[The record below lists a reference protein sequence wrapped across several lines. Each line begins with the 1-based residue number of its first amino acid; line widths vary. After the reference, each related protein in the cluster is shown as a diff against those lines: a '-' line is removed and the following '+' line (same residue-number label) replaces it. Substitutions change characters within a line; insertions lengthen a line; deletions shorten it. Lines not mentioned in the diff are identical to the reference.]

1 MRLNDI
7 IISKRKEI
15 RIWDIVRG
23 CEEMQKQ
30 MRGMRGC
37 QRRVQKFV
45 YKLGYVKI
53 FQNLLQTN
61 AIYQKEN
68 SSVLEIIL
76 SIQE

>member
-1 MRLNDI
+1 MAEFMIDDKTKVKRILNAAEAQI
-7 IISKRKEI
+7 TEKKTI
-15 RIWDIVRG
+15 
-23 CEEMQKQ
+23 
-30 MRGMRGC
+30 
-37 QRRVQKFV
+37 
-45 YKLGYVKI
+45 KLIGIGNGSIKAVVLAEKLKKI